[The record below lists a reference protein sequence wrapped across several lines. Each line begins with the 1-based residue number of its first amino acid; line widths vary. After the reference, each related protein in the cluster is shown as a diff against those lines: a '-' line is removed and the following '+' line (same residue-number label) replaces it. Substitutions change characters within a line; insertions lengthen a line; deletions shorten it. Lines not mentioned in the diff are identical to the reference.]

1 MSFDLD
7 SLVDS
12 WTPAEVCEFELKG
25 VKLRFRACSGYG
37 EYKQLERDANDYA
50 LKFDGYR
57 DRKVATMAGSGFAK
71 WRYLPIDHAEAKA
84 AYIVRTLALDE
95 ITEEESFYMCKAP
108 LLMDE
113 IITRIRAH
121 HYGSW
126 LTGLGEAVVD
136 EKKD

>member
-12 WTPAEVCEFELKG
+12 WTPAETFEFELKG
-25 VKLRFRACSGYG
+25 IKLRFRACSGYG
-37 EYKQLERDANDYA
+37 EYKQLERDAGDYA
-50 LKFDGYR
+50 LKFQAYR
-57 DRKVATMAGSGFAK
+57 GRKVTTMKGSGYAK
-71 WRYLPIDHAEAKA
+71 WRYLPIDMVEVKA
-84 AYIVRTLALDE
+84 AYMVRALSLDE
-95 ITEEESFYMCKAP
+95 LTEEESLYLCKPP

-113 IITRIRAH
+113 IMTRIKAH

-126 LTGLGEAVVD
+126 LTGLGEAVED